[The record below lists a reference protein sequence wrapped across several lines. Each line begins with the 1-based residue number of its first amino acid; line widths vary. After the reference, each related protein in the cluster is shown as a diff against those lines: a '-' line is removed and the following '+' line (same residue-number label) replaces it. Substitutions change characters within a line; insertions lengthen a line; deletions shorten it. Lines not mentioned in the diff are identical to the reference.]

1 MDSEKDSSRSHPTS
15 CSWWRKADFVAVQGQ
30 KYAVTVRMS
39 AQQPCSAHTL
49 SAQRLPAFS
58 LQFSPCLVMRLF
70 SFLAQLDFLS
80 FAYLNHHLREKNKK
94 FKHITNF
101 YKHFSLSPTLYPQP
115 LTAMS
120 QIHVEEVEV
129 TLDISDQSKAV
140 KTSITVLFQYKS
152 SVLIF
157 FYYIPKLKLSCNA
170 HFCCRE
176 QLSCWGQCSGRHHF
190 GALSTQAAGHA
201 EQPKELQSA
210 HRERRIN
217 TEAWKRKYDITLI
230 FTMASCIGI
239 WKWPWTSKLTALS

>member
-15 CSWWRKADFVAVQGQ
+15 CSWWRKADFVAAQGQ
-30 KYAVTVRMS
+30 KYAVTERMS

-49 SAQRLPAFS
+49 SAQQLPAFS

-101 YKHFSLSPTLYPQP
+101 YKHFSLSPTLYQQP

-129 TLDISDQSKAV
+129 TLDISDQSKAI

-157 FYYIPKLKLSCNA
+157 FYYIPKLEDSHAMPASAAENSWVAEANA
-170 HFCCRE
+170 VADITLER
-176 QLSCWGQCSGRHHF
+176 
-190 GALSTQAAGHA
+190 
-201 EQPKELQSA
+201 SA
-210 HRERRIN
+210 HRQQDMQSSPR
-217 TEAWKRKYDITLI
+217 
-230 FTMASCIGI
+230 S
-239 WKWPWTSKLTALS
+239 SKVLTGKE